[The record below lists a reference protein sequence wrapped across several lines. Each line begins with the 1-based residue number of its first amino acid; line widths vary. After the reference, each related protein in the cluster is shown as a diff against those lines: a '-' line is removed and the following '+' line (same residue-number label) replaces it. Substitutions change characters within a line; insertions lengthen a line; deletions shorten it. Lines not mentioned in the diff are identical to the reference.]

1 MCDLLSLQVLS
12 KMLLDLRITE
22 RCILKSVRKA
32 SYQAAVCYSHQIFMK
47 LEFSGHM
54 FDKYSNV
61 KLHVNPTGGGGIVRS
76 GLTEGQTRP
85 RQLCLFASSREC
97 LKINVRFVLYTEIY
111 VCVPM

>member
-1 MCDLLSLQVLS
+1 
-12 KMLLDLRITE
+12 
-22 RCILKSVRKA
+22 
-32 SYQAAVCYSHQIFMK
+32 MK

-61 KLHVNPTGGGGIVRS
+61 KHHVNPTGGGGIVRS

-111 VCVPM
+111 VCVCTYVIICVWVYKCMYLCIIYVVIYVCIYVCGFICM